1 MLGNHNNQTRLGPSG
16 LSAAVLAT
24 LRRHGAATRLILKDL
39 RQMESH
45 LHQCEASNT
54 VVFGLVAEILRKK
67 LAHCQIVE
75 EIDIPPQLAIGNSLI
90 RYRINETEPRTGLL
104 YHRVSRQANSDH
116 LSVCSLAGA
125 TVIGLSAGDSAPL
138 LRSDF
143 AFGTIA
149 LLEVIS
155 QPTPAFHLAGSRSWR

>member
-1 MLGNHNNQTRLGPSG
+1 MLGNHDNPTQPGPSG

-24 LRRHGAATRLILKDL
+24 LRRHGAATRLRMTDV
-39 RQMESH
+39 RQMETH
-45 LHQCEASNT
+45 LRQCEASNT
-54 VVFGLVAEILRKK
+54 VVLGLVGEILRRK

-75 EIDIPPQLAIGNSLI
+75 EMDVPLELAIGNSLI
-90 RYRINETEPRTGLL
+90 RYRIGDNEPRSGLL
-104 YHRVSRQANSDH
+104 HHRVSRQADTGH

-125 TVIGLSAGDSAPL
+125 TVIGLSAGESARL

-143 AFGTIA
+143 TFGTIT

-155 QPTPAFHLAGSRSWR
+155 QPTQRLSPAGRRLWR

>member
-1 MLGNHNNQTRLGPSG
+1 MLGSHDNQHKLGPSG

-24 LRRHGAATRLILKDL
+24 LRDHGAATRLTMTDV

-45 LHQCEASNT
+45 LHHCEASNA
-54 VVFGLVAEILRKK
+54 VISGLVGEILRKK

-75 EIDIPPQLAIGNSLI
+75 ERHVPPGLAVGNSLI
-90 RYRINETEPRTGLL
+90 RYRINEGDPLTGLL
-104 YHRVSRQANSDH
+104 FHRVSRQADSSH

-125 TVIGLSAGDSAPL
+125 TVIGLTSGESAPL

-143 AFGTIA
+143 TFGTIT
-149 LLEVIS
+149 LLEVITRPNAGG
-155 QPTPAFHLAGSRSWR
+155 QPGGRRPRR

>member
-1 MLGNHNNQTRLGPSG
+1 MLGSHDNQTQPGPFG

-24 LRRHGAATRLILKDL
+24 LRDHGAATRLTPNDS

-45 LHQCEASNT
+45 LHQCEASST
-54 VVFGLVAEILRKK
+54 VVFGLVGEILRKK

-75 EIDIPPQLAIGNSLI
+75 EMDVPRQLAIGNSLI

-104 YHRVSRQANSDH
+104 YHRVSRQADSYH

-143 AFGTIA
+143 TFGTIA

-155 QPTPAFHLAGSRSWR
+155 QPTSGFHLACRRYWR